1 MRIIAGKY
9 RGMRLQSPRDMTTR
23 PVTDRVKESIFSI
36 LYTLGMPQGCRVAD
50 IFCGTGSFGLEALSR
65 GAEYVSFVELN
76 RKVCG
81 LLNQNIEK
89 ARASEQAK
97 IYKADAFKLGAP
109 LFGDERK
116 YDLAFVDPPF
126 PMSYETDERS
136 RLGKLLLLLNEQL
149 VEGGYVLVRTNKRA
163 VLRPE
168 YGNLR
173 VVDRREWGKM
183 AETFLV
189 LDRAVNEREEPKE
202 ENTEEAHDC

>member
-1 MRIIAGKY
+1 MRVIAGKY
-9 RGMRLQSPRDMTTR
+9 KGMRLQSPPDITTR

-36 LYTLGMPQGCRVAD
+36 LYTRGMPQGCKVAD

-65 GAEYVSFVELN
+65 GADHVSFVELN

-81 LLNQNIEK
+81 LLSRNIEK
-89 ARASEQAK
+89 ARAKEQTK
-97 IYKADAFKLGAP
+97 VYKANAFKLGAP
-109 LFGDERK
+109 LLADERK

-136 RLGKLLLLLNEQL
+136 RLGKLLLLLNEQI

-173 VVDRREWGKM
+173 VIDRREWGKM

-189 LDRAVNEREEPKE
+189 LDKATDGSEQPEEE
-202 ENTEEAHDC
+202 YTEQTADC